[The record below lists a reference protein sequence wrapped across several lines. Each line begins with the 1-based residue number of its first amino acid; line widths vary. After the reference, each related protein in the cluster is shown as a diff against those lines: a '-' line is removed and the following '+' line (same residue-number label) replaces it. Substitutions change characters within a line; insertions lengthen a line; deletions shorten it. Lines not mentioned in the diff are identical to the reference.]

1 MWGCVKNHSRYIRPL
16 CRTVRDQNGILSI
29 GKRFYSSHERGRY
42 PLERKTSWMFKLP
55 CVLVDTV
62 FGSTNTS
69 LRYVHSMQ
77 NDPDLSRDFFVQL
90 WLADKKKTGPTAK
103 RRHKVFKSDNIGEP
117 VVDGRTLIE
126 KMLSGAL
133 DEKSYGK
140 MKSGLKQP
148 PTSQSITGTL
158 EPMSLEEV
166 MLSCVTLEHIH

>member
-1 MWGCVKNHSRYIRPL
+1 MWGCVKDHSRCIRPL
-16 CRTVRDQNGILSI
+16 CRTAGDQNGILSV
-29 GKRFYSSHERGRY
+29 GKMFYSSQERGRY

-55 CVLVDTV
+55 CVLGDTV
-62 FGSTNTS
+62 FGSKNTS

-77 NDPDLSRDFFVQL
+77 NDPDLSRDFFVRL

-103 RRHKVFKSDNIGEP
+103 RRHTVLKSDSSGET
-117 VVDGRTLIE
+117 VVDGRTFPALME

-133 DEKSYGK
+133 DEKSYDK

-166 MLSCVTLEHIH
+166 MS